1 MRFNTIDND
10 NSKIDKETSWKIIL
24 EAINQG
30 LTYIDTA
37 YPYHDGMSEK
47 FIGEFLEANN
57 LRDKIYLT
65 PKLPCWLVKEKKDFY
80 KLLNEHLENLRT
92 DHLDFYLLHSLRFN

>member
-1 MRFNTIDND
+1 
-10 NSKIDKETSWKIIL
+10 
-24 EAINQG
+24 
-30 LTYIDTA
+30 
-37 YPYHDGMSEK
+37 MSEK

-65 PKLPCWLVKEKKDFY
+65 TKLPCWLVKEKKDFY

-92 DHLDFYLLHSLRFN
+92 DHLDFYLLHSLEFN

>member
-10 NSKIDKETSWKIIL
+10 NSKIDKETSSKII
-24 EAINQG
+24 
-30 LTYIDTA
+30 
-37 YPYHDGMSEK
+37 
-47 FIGEFLEANN
+47 LEANN

-65 PKLPCWLVKEKKDFY
+65 TKLPCWLVKEKKDFY

-92 DHLDFYLLHSLRFN
+92 DHLDFYLLHSLGFN